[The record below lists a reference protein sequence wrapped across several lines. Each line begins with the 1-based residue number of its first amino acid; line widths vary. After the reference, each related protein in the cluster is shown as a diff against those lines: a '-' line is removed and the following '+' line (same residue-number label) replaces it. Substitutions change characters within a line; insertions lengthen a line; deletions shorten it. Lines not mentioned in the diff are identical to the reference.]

1 MSSRKPLKG
10 FVICCTNIELNKRTE
25 ISTKAIKLGAT
36 YKSDLTKD
44 VTHLVAGDFDTPK
57 YKFAAKSRPDMKI
70 VSHEWIPRLY
80 DRWVEGEDLESDLL
94 ISKFTLPALFK
105 CRVCLTNIEQP
116 DRSQLETTICE
127 NGGIFCPDLTR
138 DVTHLI
144 AGNTDG
150 RKYEYALRWKIKVV
164 RVQWLWECIER
175 GAVLESEYFKMD
187 MPPDRIGRGAYIKQ
201 IPEEKIKNQQVRNE
215 DLLSDL
221 SFINKKHIPDEGEL
235 EPVVMKRGKKRE
247 SSILWSELN
256 TKDLENS
263 FAAQNASLLD
273 EFTPEV
279 FQAPEEKEVS
289 TNIEINTEPRLFD
302 KIHFYLYQF
311 EEDKYNRLKK
321 CLTREGG
328 LISSTTEDTTS
339 FVIVPHHLPIEEIPS
354 FSVLIITEWWVE
366 RCLFFKNVLPVD
378 EHVLSKPFYRSYFNR
393 NFAGLSFHLSG
404 FKGVDSSHI
413 KKALILCGAT
423 VDNFLGVQRSVL
435 LVNTNEPFS
444 MKTRYKIQHATGW
457 NVRVLGI
464 SWLWHIFQ
472 TGEFIENIS
481 PWAIDKKE
489 NQKLKRFEHLQ
500 KIALPNENSIL
511 KDDAPF
517 TIFPNAQSTPAPNF
531 IFEHYK
537 NAAKAQRRSKTTFD
551 DGGSN
556 LNESPSKRLRS
567 ITEPTAGSNARL
579 MTCQSEEDAQ
589 SKPEQE
595 SVSYIDPDAQRE
607 KQKIY
612 AQLTSTSN
620 DSFPLLNEFSSQD
633 NTSILITKEKRNLRP
648 R

>member
-44 VTHLVAGDFDTPK
+44 VTHLIAGDFDTPK

-116 DRSQLETTICE
+116 DRFQLENTICE
-127 NGGIFCPDLTR
+127 NGGTFCPDLTR

-144 AGNTDG
+144 AGNTAG

-164 RVQWLWECIER
+164 SVQWLWESISR
-175 GAVLESEYFKMD
+175 GAVLEPEYFKMD
-187 MPPDRIGRGAYIKQ
+187 MPPDRIGHGAYIKLA
-201 IPEEKIKNQQVRNE
+201 PEENNKNPKAHDE
-215 DLLSDL
+215 ELLSDL
-221 SFINKKHIPDEGEL
+221 TFINKKHNPDEGEL

-256 TKDLENS
+256 TRDLENS
-263 FAAQNASLLD
+263 FAAQNVSLLD

-302 KIHFYLYQF
+302 KIHFLLYQF

-321 CLTREGG
+321 CLNREGG
-328 LISSTTEDTTS
+328 HISSTVEDTTN

-354 FSVLIITEWWVE
+354 FSVPTITEWWVE
-366 RCLFFKNVLPVD
+366 RCLFYKKVLPVD
-378 EHVLSKPFYRSYFNR
+378 EHVLSKPFYHTYFNQD
-393 NFAGLSFHLSG
+393 FAGLSLHLSG
-404 FKGVDSSHI
+404 FKGVDSSHL

-444 MKTRYKIQHATGW
+444 MKTRYKLQHATGW

-464 SWLWHIFQ
+464 SWLWYIYQ
-472 TGEFIENIS
+472 TGKFTENVS

-489 NQKLKRFEHLQ
+489 NQKLKRFEHLR
-500 KIALPNENSIL
+500 KIALPNDNSIL

-517 TIFPNAQSTPAPNF
+517 TIFPNAQSTPAPDF
-531 IFEHYK
+531 IFEHYR
-537 NAAKAQRRSKTTFD
+537 NSAKQPQRSKTTFN
-551 DGGSN
+551 DGDSSSK
-556 LNESPSKRLRS
+556 ESPTKRFRS
-567 ITEPTAGSNARL
+567 ITEPTTDSNTRL
-579 MTCQSEEDAQ
+579 MAVQSEEDTL

-612 AQLTSTSN
+612 AQLTSNFN
-620 DSFPLLNEFSSQD
+620 DSFPLINEFSSQD

>member
-25 ISTKAIKLGAT
+25 ISTKAIKLGAS

-44 VTHLVAGDFDTPK
+44 VTHLIAGDFDTPK

-70 VSHEWIPRLY
+70 VSQEWIPRLY

-116 DRSQLETTICE
+116 ERFQLENTVCE
-127 NGGIFCPDLTR
+127 NGGTFCPDLTR

-144 AGNTDG
+144 AGSTAG
-150 RKYEYALRWKIKVV
+150 RKYEYALRWKIRVV
-164 RVQWLWECIER
+164 CVQWLWESLKR
-175 GAVLESEYFKMD
+175 GAVLEPEYFQMD
-187 MPPDRIGRGAYIKQ
+187 MPPERIGRGAYIKLA
-201 IPEEKIKNQQVRNE
+201 PEENKNSQKIYDENLSSDLNHIKN
-215 DLLSDL
+215 
-221 SFINKKHIPDEGEL
+221 KHISEDTEL

-263 FAAQNASLLD
+263 FTAQNVSLLD

-279 FQAPEEKEVS
+279 FQAPEEKELS
-289 TNIEINTEPRLFD
+289 TTIEMNTEPRLFD
-302 KIHFYLYQF
+302 KLHFFLHRF
-311 EEDKYNRLKK
+311 EDDKYNRLKK
-321 CLTREGG
+321 CLNREGG
-328 LISSTTEDTTS
+328 HASSTLEATTN
-339 FVIVPHHLPIEEIPS
+339 FVVVPHHLPIEEIPT
-354 FSVLIITEWWVE
+354 FPVPTITEWWVE
-366 RCLFFKNVLPVD
+366 RCLFFKKVLPVD
-378 EHVLSKPFYRSYFNR
+378 EHVLSKPFYRPYFNHE
-393 NFAGLSFHLSG
+393 FVGISIHLSG
-404 FKGVDSSHI
+404 FKGVESSHL
-413 KKALILCGAT
+413 KKALVLCGAT

-435 LVNTNEPFS
+435 LINTNEPFS

-464 SWLWHIFQ
+464 SWLWHIYR
-472 TGEFIENIS
+472 TGKFTEDIS

-489 NQKLKRFEHLQ
+489 NQKLKRFEHLRKVAQ
-500 KIALPNENSIL
+500 SSEKSVL

-517 TIFPNAQSTPAPNF
+517 AILPNAQSTPAPNF
-531 IFEHYK
+531 IFEHYR
-537 NAAKAQRRSKTTFD
+537 NSAKQPHRSKTTFND
-551 DGGSN
+551 TDASLKGS
-556 LNESPSKRLRS
+556 PTKKIRS
-567 ITEPTAGSNARL
+567 VTEPTTDSNARL
-579 MTCQSEEDAQ
+579 NNDLSEDALNKQ
-589 SKPEQE
+589 EQE
-595 SVSYIDPDAQRE
+595 SVSYVDPDAQRE

-612 AQLTSTSN
+612 AQLTSNFN
-620 DSFPLLNEFSSQD
+620 DSFPLINEFSSQD
-633 NTSILITKEKRNLRP
+633 NTSILISKEKRNLRP